1 MIKYNNIL
9 VGVQFRESEPSP
21 RAVLTTDSQEAV
33 DRAMSLAESEGSR
46 LTFVT
51 SFESHPASPSDV
63 KAAQSDEDTVLPA
76 VRREMDEMVNSAV
89 AKNLDAAWEF
99 LFGTAW
105 KQLCNKVH
113 TDNHDLLVVGTRKRS
128 GFARTLLGGTAKRV
142 SHFAPCPVWVV
153 QHQRRTRYD
162 TIVIATDLSEIGESV
177 LRHGLSWGNWNKSQV
192 HIVHAVP
199 NWYQGR
205 WYRAGYAKD
214 VIIRE
219 HEEKKIEAHHKLGEQ
234 MSKVMDEVCLG
245 STPHLHIETGSPEDV
260 IWRMVTG
267 HDANLVVMGLV
278 GRSGMQ
284 RYLIG
289 DTAEKLLPEL
299 PCSVLMVKPKDFA
312 YVAH

>member
-1 MIKYNNIL
+1 MIKYNNTL
-9 VGVQFRESEPSP
+9 VEVQFRDSEPSP

-33 DRAMSLAESEGSR
+33 DRAVSLAESEGSR

-63 KAAQSDEDTVLPA
+63 KAAQFDEDTVLPA

-105 KQLCNKVH
+105 KQLCNRVH
-113 TDNHDLLVVGTRKRS
+113 TDRHDLLIVGTRKRS

-153 QHQRRTRYD
+153 QH
-162 TIVIATDLSEIGESV
+162 
-177 LRHGLSWGNWNKSQV
+177 
-192 HIVHAVP
+192 
-199 NWYQGR
+199 
-205 WYRAGYAKD
+205 
-214 VIIRE
+214 
-219 HEEKKIEAHHKLGEQ
+219 EQ
-234 MSKVMDEVCLG
+234 MSKIMDEVCLG

-260 IWRMVTG
+260 VWRTVTG

-278 GRSGMQ
+278 GRSGVQ

-289 DTAEKLLPEL
+289 DAAEKLLPEL